1 MPRPSSDLLRRWT
14 QLVFGFLGWGAAVA
28 LMIRSGLGVGPWD
41 ALHQGLHRQL
51 GIGIGT
57 ASIGVGLLVLLASLP
72 LGIRPGTG
80 TVANMVLIGAF
91 TDLLL
96 PLLPPATGLA
106 WGLAYHLLGIL
117 LSGWFT
123 GVYIAAGFGKGP
135 RDGLTMGLAARLDWP
150 VRRVRTLVELSVLG
164 VGWALGGTLGIGT
177 ALFAV
182 LIGPSMQWGL
192 RRWDALPTTPAPPP
206 ADTTLPRAA

>member
-1 MPRPSSDLLRRWT
+1 MPRPASDLLRRWA

-28 LMIRSGLGVGPWD
+28 FMVRSGLGVGPWD

-57 ASIGVGLLVLLASLP
+57 ASIGVGVLVVLGSLP
-72 LGIRPGTG
+72 FGIRPGAATI
-80 TVANMVLIGAF
+80 ANMVLIGGF

-96 PLLPPATGLA
+96 PLLPPAQGWG
-106 WGLAYHLLGIL
+106 WGLVYHLLGIV

-123 GVYIAAGFGKGP
+123 GVYIAAGLGKGP

-150 VRRVRTLVELSVLG
+150 VRRIRTLIELSVLG
-164 VGWALGGTLGIGT
+164 LGWALGGTLGVGT
-177 ALFAV
+177 LLFAV

-192 RRWDALPTTPAPPP
+192 RRWDVLPTAPGSPTD
-206 ADTTLPRAA
+206 ATLPNAA